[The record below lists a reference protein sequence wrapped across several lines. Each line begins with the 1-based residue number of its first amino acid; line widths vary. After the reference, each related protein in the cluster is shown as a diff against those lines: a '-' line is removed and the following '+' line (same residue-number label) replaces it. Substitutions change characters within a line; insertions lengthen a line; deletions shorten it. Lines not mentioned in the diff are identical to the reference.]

1 MTHILRHMATTRSKG
16 IAAGAQ
22 YRNTRRTAPRV
33 GCGDP
38 AGYWSVLGVKV
49 NSPKTILKMIQKGL
63 PYTTVKLLQDTLE
76 LDRTQIATA
85 LQMSFR
91 TLERRKKS
99 GRLDSIESD
108 RAVRLLRVFWHACEL
123 YEGDQEAALEWL
135 KRRNSAFEGLS
146 PEEMIATEAGTA
158 LVENLIGRIENGV
171 FS

>member
-1 MTHILRHMATTRSKG
+1 MTYELRRMANTRSPG
-16 IAAGAQ
+16 RII
-22 YRNTRRTAPRV
+22 PRV

-38 AGYWSVLGVKV
+38 DGYWSVLGVQAK
-49 NSPKTILKMIQKGL
+49 SPKMILKMIQKGL
-63 PYTTVKLLQDTLE
+63 PYTTVKLLQDTFE
-76 LDRTQIATA
+76 LNRSQIAAA
-85 LQMSFR
+85 LQMSSR

-99 GRLDSIESD
+99 GRLASIESD